1 MSSYRQAIDR
11 KVAAHEAHLLL
22 QNDFIILD
30 TETTGIDRSSRIVQI
45 GVVDVLG
52 QPVIDTL
59 VNPGMH
65 IPADATRIH
74 GITNAMVKDAPSM
87 ADLLPSLESLWATRP
102 TYIYNAEF
110 DVRMLLQ
117 HIGRR
122 PGMMR
127 STCVMKLY
135 ARFVGQAGS
144 YGDYKWHKLTEAC
157 RQLGVPEVSTPAH
170 SAIGDCLRTL
180 AVLRAMSEWHVC
192 NTA

>member
-1 MSSYRQAIDR
+1 MSAYRQAIDR

-22 QNDFIILD
+22 QNDFLILD
-30 TETTGIDRSSRIVQI
+30 TETTGIDRAARIVQI
-45 GVVDVLG
+45 AVVDASG
-52 QPVIDTL
+52 QPAIDTL
-59 VNPGMH
+59 INPGMR

-74 GITNAMVKDAPSM
+74 GITNAMVKEAPSM
-87 ADLLPSLESLWATRP
+87 ADLLPSLESLWSTRP

-135 ARFVGQAGS
+135 ARFVGQTGS
-144 YGDYKWHKLTEAC
+144 YGDYKWHKLTDAC
-157 RQLGVPEVSTPAH
+157 TQLRIPKIDAPAH
-170 SAIGDCLRTL
+170 SALGDCLRTL
-180 AVLRAMSEWHVC
+180 AVLRAMSEWYVR
-192 NTA
+192 NSA